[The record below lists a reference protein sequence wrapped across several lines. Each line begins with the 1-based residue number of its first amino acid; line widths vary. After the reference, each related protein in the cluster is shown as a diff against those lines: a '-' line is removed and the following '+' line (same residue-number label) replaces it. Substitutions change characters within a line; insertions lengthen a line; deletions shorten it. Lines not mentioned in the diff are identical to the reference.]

1 MSFEPTD
8 KEIETAT
15 ALAAFDRYQYLVEK
29 AAEFGEMYSLK
40 KGDEWALADVQE
52 QVLFSLWPAE
62 VFAAREASGA
72 WEAYEPKAISLEEFE
87 NKLLPLITKAGCL
100 FNVFSVNGGIGFVVD
115 REEFLRDLAEELED
129 SE

>member
-1 MSFEPTD
+1 MSFDPTAE
-8 KEIETAT
+8 EIESTC
-15 ALAAFDRYQYLVEK
+15 ALAAFDRYQYLLQK
-29 AAEFGEMYSLK
+29 TAEHETFYSLK
-40 KGDEWALADVQE
+40 KDDEWALADVQD

-62 VFAAREASGA
+62 VFAAREATGS
-72 WEAYEPKAISLEEFE
+72 WEGYEAKAISLEEFE

-100 FNVFSVNGGIGFVVD
+100 FNIFSVNGTIGFVVD